1 MIVTRAG
8 PGSVLLS
15 AAQQAPCYQG
25 DVTTRERASASQTNV
40 VYHLKQEKD
49 GIFYVSEIKSRLI
62 YYLSISSS
70 LATILK

>member
-49 GIFYVSEIKSRLI
+49 GWYILRVRNKVSINLFI
-62 YYLSISSS
+62 IHL
-70 LATILK
+70 

>member
-1 MIVTRAG
+1 MSVRGEMIVTRAG

-40 VYHLKQEKD
+40 VCHLKQEKD
-49 GIFYVSEIKSRLI
+49 GIFYVSDNKV
-62 YYLSISSS
+62 SIN
-70 LATILK
+70 LFIIHL